1 MQKEKLSALMDG
13 ESIDNEVIRSLSQ
26 DRAIQQSWHRYHLV
40 RDTLRGDIGD
50 VIHLDIADKVAAAL
64 ESEPALNVVQ
74 LTQSQPHPDTWQK
87 MPFWN
92 KVRPWFAQVGQIGV
106 AACVS
111 LAVIVGVQQYNQPD
125 SDSAPETPVF
135 NTIPLGGQASPV
147 SFDVSNDGAQNTNQQ
162 AQEQH
167 KRINAMLQD
176 YELQRRLHAEQ
187 LKTPSQSVS
196 AQTGNSK
203 QSRLTQ

>member
-13 ESIDNEVIRSLSQ
+13 ESIDNEIICSLSQ
-26 DRAIQQSWHRYHLV
+26 DRAVQQSWHSYHLV

-50 VIHLDIADKVAAAL
+50 VIHLDIADKIAVAL
-64 ESEPALNVVQ
+64 QSEPALNVAQ
-74 LTQSQPHPDTWQK
+74 LVQSQPHPDTWQK

-92 KVRPWFAQVGQIGV
+92 KVRPWFAQVGQIAV

-125 SDSAPETPVF
+125 SDSSPEVPVF

-147 SFDVSNDGAQNTNQQ
+147 SFDVSNDGAQNINQQ
-162 AQEQH
+162 AQEQR
-167 KRINAMLQD
+167 KRVNAMLQD

-187 LKTPSQSVS
+187 LKTSSQSAS
-196 AQTGNSK
+196 ILTDNSK
-203 QSRLTQ
+203 QSGLTQ